1 MKNYKLMW
9 GGKPNITIPKLF
21 GGGGE
26 SLELTTIVVSGSSLE
41 GSSSIQTHGD
51 MSVGDTVLAASIE
64 GLPDTDVAAEFLLWE
79 YTGSDISSQITLV
92 TSSIETITT
101 SSHASYR
108 LINCENKAE
117 PLKISHNH
125 PILIKSESVWLFEY
139 VTDVVDTFKL
149 VSSSLDEV
157 TITSI
162 TDVSG
167 SETTGSFRRFDIE
180 PCDTYFADGIL
191 VHN

>member
-1 MKNYKLMW
+1 VVNK
-9 GGKPNITIPKLF
+9 I
-21 GGGGE
+21 
-26 SLELTTIVVSGSSLE
+26 LTHE
-41 GSSSIQTHGD
+41 D
-51 MSVGDTVLAASIE
+51 MNVGDTVLAASIIN
-64 GLPDTDVAAEFLLWE
+64 LPDTDIAAEFLLWE
-79 YTGSDISSQITLV
+79 YTGSDISSQISLV
-92 TSSIETITT
+92 TSSIESITT
-101 SSHASYR
+101 SSHADYR

-125 PILIKSESVWLFEY
+125 PILIKSESVWSFEY
-139 VTDVVDTFKL
+139 ATDVVDTFKL